1 MMRMYAMARVASA
14 WVSVRGSPARSAS
27 SPHPSG
33 MRTRSSSARE
43 GRASSTRAIAASTA
57 GIPRYLAD
65 VPVGLI
71 AERKG
76 APFRLCRQGRAGDA
90 TSIRTVLPIILIIAP
105 AKRRVF
111 KSGLPNH
118 SENGY
123 LSRQIGSHPA
133 NPDSTRT
140 NAPARRPLRG
150 SQFVPW
156 LASIR
161 ASPGREKMRVCIR
174 RPQLSAG
181 KFRARED
188 AMPDNRSRT
197 AKASLVPVGLIL
209 FAAFV
214 LSGCVQSKKPLLTG
228 SKPLLGMQFQLNLY
242 QDFIEGKAL
251 SATTSVFRWNDT
263 HYSLVSGDSSGVEYV
278 VIQPF
283 DSDNL
288 LIEATYEND
297 NVYLLGRK
305 LAKGT
310 YRILPIDQ
318 NDVDEATR
326 ARTCVTRN
334 PVICMIQTRRQLD
347 TLVRA
352 AAAKKGGYIMVGVI
366 SAAARSGERAK
377 IPIAAGAV

>member
-1 MMRMYAMARVASA
+1 
-14 WVSVRGSPARSAS
+14 
-27 SPHPSG
+27 
-33 MRTRSSSARE
+33 
-43 GRASSTRAIAASTA
+43 
-57 GIPRYLAD
+57 
-65 VPVGLI
+65 
-71 AERKG
+71 
-76 APFRLCRQGRAGDA
+76 
-90 TSIRTVLPIILIIAP
+90 
-105 AKRRVF
+105 
-111 KSGLPNH
+111 
-118 SENGY
+118 
-123 LSRQIGSHPA
+123 
-133 NPDSTRT
+133 
-140 NAPARRPLRG
+140 
-150 SQFVPW
+150 
-156 LASIR
+156 
-161 ASPGREKMRVCIR
+161 
-174 RPQLSAG
+174 
-181 KFRARED
+181 
-188 AMPDNRSRT
+188 MPDNRSRT

-263 HYSLVSGDSSGVEYV
+263 HYSLVSGDSSGVEYF

-283 DSDNL
+283 DSDDL

-326 ARTCVTRN
+326 VRTCVTRN

-347 TLVRA
+347 TFVRA

-366 SAAARSGERAK
+366 SAAAR
-377 IPIAAGAV
+377 